1 MADFFKALESADLNE
16 TTPLSAV
23 LDNLR
28 FNADGLVPAIAQDEE
43 SGQVLMLA
51 WMNRAAIER
60 SLNEGYAC
68 YYSRSRQAMWRKGET
83 SGHLQRLKAMR
94 FDCDGDAILL
104 SVQQTGPACHT
115 NRANCFYLQVE
126 GDQVRVVSEPD
137 A

>member
-1 MADFFKALESADLNE
+1 
-16 TTPLSAV
+16 
-23 LDNLR
+23 
-28 FNADGLVPAIAQDEE
+28 
-43 SGQVLMLA
+43 
-51 WMNRAAIER
+51 
-60 SLNEGYAC
+60 
-68 YYSRSRQAMWRKGET
+68 MWRKGET
-83 SGHLQRLKAMR
+83 SGHLQRLKAMH

>member
-1 MADFFKALESADLNE
+1 MTD
-16 TTPLSAV
+16 V

-28 FNADGLVPAIAQDEE
+28 FNADGLLPAIAQDAD
-43 SGQVLMLA
+43 SGEVLMLA
-51 WMNRAAIER
+51 WMNRAAIDR

-68 YYSRSRQAMWRKGET
+68 YYSRSRQTMWRKGET
-83 SGHLQRLKAMR
+83 SGHLQLLKAMR

-115 NRANCFYLQVE
+115 NRTNCFYLEVQD
-126 GDQVRVVSEPD
+126 DQVLVVSEPE